1 MAGGSMHVVVNN
13 QIGFTTE
20 CHKGRSSWYCTDV
33 LRSVHAPAIHV
44 NADDPEAVVIAT
56 RLAMDYLTTFRK
68 DIIVDLHGYRRHGHN
83 ELDEPS
89 FTQPLMYDSIRVRPT
104 IAKLYGEKLIVRLSH
119 THTTHTHTP
128 WGDSG
133 LTGRGVC
140 AVDRKSRW
148 SPRRRPRR
156 SRTRRARSSTR
167 SSPSPRRPSR
177 PYGAQCIILFIILYS
192 FFCLFCYSYYFR
204 IYLLL

>member
-1 MAGGSMHVVVNN
+1 MHVVVNN

-104 IAKLYGEKLIVRLSH
+104 IAKLYGEKLIVRFSH
-119 THTTHTHTP
+119 THHTPHTTHTHTHTQAL
-128 WGDSG
+128 GDSG

-140 AVDRKSRW
+140 VRLTERAGGHRGGGQGDQGPGAPG
-148 SPRRRPRR
+148 PRQGVR
-156 SRTRRARSSTR
+156 
-167 SSPSPRRPSR
+167 
-177 PYGAQCIILFIILYS
+177 
-192 FFCLFCYSYYFR
+192 
-204 IYLLL
+204 

>member
-104 IAKLYGEKLIVRLSH
+104 IAKLYGDKLIVRLS
-119 THTTHTHTP
+119 
-128 WGDSG
+128 
-133 LTGRGVC
+133 
-140 AVDRKSRW
+140 
-148 SPRRRPRR
+148 
-156 SRTRRARSSTR
+156 RTRAR
-167 SSPSPRRPSR
+167 PVMIV
-177 PYGAQCIILFIILYS
+177 A
-192 FFCLFCYSYYFR
+192 
-204 IYLLL
+204 